1 MTQKVA
7 VFYPNT
13 ITSVWSLS
21 KGLCTTLS
29 RMGYEVLDATA
40 NPTPAPAALENQD
53 IILVSGPEYQW
64 ERLLAKYPNWE
75 QLKAKK
81 YGWLHETVE
90 REDYDHNPVAV
101 NGTLPISSIQ
111 RLTPTLFTPAAQD
124 EKYGFTYLP
133 FGVDTQVFYPDTKN
147 TDIIFVGSLYEKR
160 RNFMER
166 HPSLSTRNYK
176 DFLQYKADIPF
187 AGYANLT
194 RRAMAVL
201 NLPTLS
207 ILNSTRVYEALA
219 CRALVV
225 TPDMGVDARN
235 YSMFEHEKHLM
246 YYTDNPEA
254 CFQHVLDVHTGM
266 EQWHRTLS
274 KLGER
279 IAEAG
284 YEEVKKNHTLEK
296 RLETI
301 LQ

>member
-13 ITSVWSLS
+13 KTSVWSLS
-21 KGLCTTLS
+21 RGLCTTLS

-53 IILVSGPEYQW
+53 IIIVSGPEYQW

-90 REDYDHNPVAV
+90 REDYDHNPVARE
-101 NGTLPISSIQ
+101 GKLPIDSIR
-111 RLTPTLFTPAAQD
+111 RLTSTLFTPAAQD
-124 EKYGFTYLP
+124 EHYGFTYLP
-133 FGVDTQVFYPDTKN
+133 FGVDTTVFTPDDKN
-147 TDIIFVGSLYEKR
+147 KDVMFVGSLYPKR
-160 RNFMER
+160 RAFLES
-166 HPSLSTRNYK
+166 HPQLVVRAYK
-176 DFLQYKADIPF
+176 DFMQYRSEVGFD
-187 AGYANLT
+187 GYVNLT

-219 CRALVV
+219 CRAFVV
-225 TPDMGVDARN
+225 TPDMGVDSRN
-235 YSMFEHEKHLM
+235 YSMFQHEKHLM
-246 YYTDNPEA
+246 YYTDSPET
-254 CFQHVLDVHTGM
+254 CFQHVLDVHTDT
-266 EQWHRTLS
+266 EQWHRSLS